1 MEPSDS
7 EDVGGHHH
15 ICYICTLI
23 VNEVNDVQDRSAC
36 DVY

>member
-1 MEPSDS
+1 MYKFGFLICLARD
-7 EDVGGHHH
+7 
-15 ICYICTLI
+15 CYICTLI